1 MKGSPV
7 RVRASASIYERD
19 RGAPLDT
26 QEPQVGDASV
36 RAEVP
41 AGLAAGLIRSPS
53 AEAGARTRPARPAR
67 DRTCQRGLDPRRL
80 VAAEA
85 AALGVGVRT
94 SRRRG
99 TDPGQLGQGRPRP
112 PRPRRRQAPEPRA
125 AHIVLARRRTDAE
138 TIASIARRV
147 SEGKGEREAVRCLK
161 RYLAR
166 PSSDSRRRRHRLDAY
181 RSIPGTATMV
191 SDAPLEPTERGL
203 VPKGRAGSSSTRMR
217 RPGTSARVAGS
228 TASSRGSRVTTR
240 TSRSSGSTSRF
251 SGRASPW
258 GCTTGRPH

>member
-1 MKGSPV
+1 MRPC
-7 RVRASASIYERD
+7 ER
-19 RGAPLDT
+19 
-26 QEPQVGDASV
+26 
-36 RAEVP
+36 EVP
-41 AGLAAGLIRSPS
+41 AGLAAGLIGSPS

-99 TDPGQLGQGRPRP
+99 TDPGQLGQGRLRP
-112 PRPRRRQAPEPRA
+112 SRPRRRQAPEPGA
-125 AHIVLARRRTDAE
+125 AHIVLARRRTEAE

-147 SEGKGEREAVRCLK
+147 SEGKASGRRCAASSATSP
-161 RYLAR
+161 AR
-166 PSSDSRRRRHRLDAY
+166 SSDSWRRRHRLDAY
-181 RSIPGTATMV
+181 RSIPGTATIV